1 MIMDAIKT
9 RKIPILKSNSV
20 AIDSRNVMWNL
31 LLKRGTMNLKF
42 HLLICLFLFLSST
55 FIFACS
61 QAVVQSQKETS
72 ESPLIPDCKKNY
84 IKEGNWILGR
94 VYKTW
99 VKYDNLDFGKGFDAI
114 VMNIQ
119 GRGNRIISTDRESGT
134 INAEMAFGTQ
144 EKITYPVDI
153 KIVEDK
159 TSLIIHLSSEFPKGG
174 DSSPEKFCSF
184 YDELET
190 FIKRVPPAPKPKQT
204 TIPPQEP
211 PEANKDSITP
221 APTPLTTQKPSLE
234 LDEIVKEELDKMK
247 GEIEALKK
255 DVSFLKTKADI
266 PLSPQPK
273 IPPSQAKVIWTNVN
287 LREGPG
293 PDHKVIGN
301 VKRGTSLAILE
312 EKEEW
317 LHVQLEDGMI
327 AWIIKKAISK
337 SLEAPLP
344 TSLPSSKAVIPSN
357 IPSKPKN
364 PM

>member
-1 MIMDAIKT
+1 MDTFKT

-42 HLLICLFLFLSST
+42 HLRIYLLLFLSST

-72 ESPLIPDCKKNY
+72 ESPSIPDCKKNY
-84 IKEGNWILGR
+84 IKEGNWISGR

-99 VKYDNLDFGKGFDAI
+99 VKYDNLDFGKGFDAV
-114 VMNIQ
+114 VMTIQ

-134 INAEMAFGTQ
+134 IRAEMAFGTQ

-153 KIVEDK
+153 KIVKDK
-159 TSLIIHLSSEFPKGG
+159 TSLIIYLSSEFPKGG
-174 DSSPEKFCSF
+174 DLGPEKFCSF
-184 YDELET
+184 YDEFET
-190 FIKRVPPAPKPKQT
+190 FITRVPPAPKPEQT

-211 PEANKDSITP
+211 PETNKDSIPP
-221 APTPLTTQKPSLE
+221 APTPLTTQKPSPE

-255 DVSFLKTKADI
+255 DVSFLKTKAAI
-266 PLSPQPK
+266 PPPPQPK
-273 IPPSQAKVIWTNVN
+273 IPLYQAKVIWTHVN

-293 PDHKVIGN
+293 TDHKVIGK

-317 LHVQLEDGMI
+317 LHVQLEDGTI
-327 AWIIKKAISK
+327 AWISKKATSK
-337 SLEAPLP
+337 SLKAPSP
-344 TSLPSSKAVIPSN
+344 TSPPSSKAVVP
-357 IPSKPKN
+357 PKPKS

>member
-1 MIMDAIKT
+1 MDAFKI

-20 AIDSRNVMWNL
+20 AIDSRSAMGNP
-31 LLKRGTMNLKF
+31 LLKRGTMKLKS
-42 HLLICLFLFLSST
+42 HLGIYLLLFLSST
-55 FIFACS
+55 LIFACS
-61 QAVVQSQKETS
+61 QALVQSQKETS
-72 ESPLIPDCKKNY
+72 ESPLIPDCKKNWS
-84 IKEGNWILGR
+84 KEGNWIFGR
-94 VYKTW
+94 AYKTW
-99 VKYDNLDFGKGFDAI
+99 VKYDNLDFGKGFDAV
-114 VMNIQ
+114 VMTIQ
-119 GRGNRIISTDRESGT
+119 GRGNRIIATDRESGT

-144 EKITYPVDI
+144 ERITYPVDI
-153 KIVEDK
+153 KIVKDK

-190 FIKRVPPAPKPKQT
+190 FIKRVPPAPKPEQT
-204 TIPPQEP
+204 TIPLQES
-211 PEANKDSITP
+211 PEANKDSIPP
-221 APTPLTTQKPSLE
+221 APTSLTTQKPSPE

-255 DVSFLKTKADI
+255 DVSLLKTKADI

-273 IPPSQAKVIWTNVN
+273 IPPSQAKVIWTHVN

-312 EKEEW
+312 EKKEW

-337 SLEAPLP
+337 SLKAPSP
-344 TSLPSSKAVIPSN
+344 TSPPSSEAV
-357 IPSKPKN
+357 IPSKPKS